1 MRIVGEHRTSTTI
14 QMEIEHLEGP
24 RAGQRV
30 KVGLR
35 RLKGPW
41 SGVEAFD
48 SHDRKLRDLERS
60 HHATHRTDY
69 SAAAVVIAAA
79 VPAHVMEG
87 LSWPG
92 RGVVVHDQEALSAL
106 CGVPATELVREDDSI
121 EADDGLLVGADTM
134 VRVARAICTAHPEA
148 MRKELLKR
156 ERRLLLAPH
165 SREVRAAV
173 PENDVTGVLHDWC
186 GTQPS
191 EIRLRLIALEN
202 ELSWQRSL
210 VREAMEMLRACG
222 VGALADNLASLSRQ
236 GPREREHDE
245 YACACADEREPPYA
259 GREEYA
265 DSFPW

>member
-1 MRIVGEHRTSTTI
+1 SGRYLLENEDMTSLDDRR
-14 QMEIEHLEGP
+14 Q
-24 RAGQRV
+24 AA
-30 KVGLR
+30 LR
-35 RLKGPW
+35 RHKIGFIFQFFHLVPRMTAAENVELPMMLA
-41 SGVEAFD
+41 GV
-48 SHDRKLRDLERS
+48 DRKERK
-60 HHATHRTDY
+60 
-69 SAAAVVIAAA
+69 
-79 VPAHVMEG
+79 E
-87 LSWPG
+87 
-92 RGVVVHDQEALSAL
+92 
-106 CGVPATELVREDDSI
+106 
-121 EADDGLLVGADTM
+121 
-134 VRVARAICTAHPEA
+134 RVARAICTAHPEA

-165 SREVRAAV
+165 SREVRATA
-173 PENDVTGVLHDWC
+173 PENDLTGVLHDWC